1 VAVETPLLSDGRG
14 RLPSEYVFDEAEPAE
29 VEALLD
35 EPYPSDAPYQ
45 CLLVRTDAAVVLVD
59 TGLGAAQHPFG
70 GSGGGLPAELARVG
84 VPPEAVD
91 VVVVTHGHLDHIGGN
106 VSEGAPAFPRA
117 RYVMSRADWEFWT
130 SEEELAT
137 MSAVGAA
144 AAREHLPPLAAAGVL
159 DLVDGEQDVAPGI
172 RIVPAGGHTPGH
184 LAVEVI
190 GELLYLTDALLH
202 PLQGARPELGHGL
215 DEDPEAATAT
225 LRALLGRAAASAPIA
240 CSHVDGVFRVEPA
253 GGPSSWRRPRE
264 PDRRTRPGRFPAG
277 RRR

>member
-1 VAVETPLLSDGRG
+1 MAVETTLLSDGRG
-14 RLPSEYVFDEAEPAE
+14 RLPSEYVFDEVEPAE

-35 EPYPSDAPYQ
+35 EPYPSNAPYQ

-117 RYVMSRADWEFWT
+117 RYVMSRPTGNSGHPRRSRHD
-130 SEEELAT
+130 
-137 MSAVGAA
+137 VRRRRRR
-144 AAREHLPPLAAAGVL
+144 AREHLPPLAAAGVL

-172 RIVPAGGHTPGH
+172 RIVPARGHTPGH

-225 LRALLGRAAASAPIA
+225 LRALLGRAAASGTPIA
-240 CSHVDGVFRVEPA
+240 CSHVEGVFRVEPA
-253 GGPSSWRRPRE
+253 GGAFE
-264 PDRRTRPGRFPAG
+264 LAKT
-277 RRR
+277 